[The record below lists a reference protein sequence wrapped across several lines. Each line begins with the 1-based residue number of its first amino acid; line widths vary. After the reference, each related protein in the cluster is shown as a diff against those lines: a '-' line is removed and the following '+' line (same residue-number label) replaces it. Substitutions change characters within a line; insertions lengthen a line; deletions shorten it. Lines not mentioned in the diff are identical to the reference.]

1 MGQSKVILCTD
12 KFMTYIFVGK
22 LSQKNNSREAKI
34 IYFQVIRW
42 IATKWGTSCF
52 ENVGTRPLF
61 GGSLPSGQPYT
72 LMIRVWIA
80 LKWTD
85 ILWNCAKTNQIEAGI
100 VIKIVDCKSKPNS

>member
-12 KFMTYIFVGK
+12 KFMTYIFEGK

-34 IYFQVIRW
+34 
-42 IATKWGTSCF
+42 
-52 ENVGTRPLF
+52 
-61 GGSLPSGQPYT
+61 SLPSGQPYT